1 MKPSLAVLAL
11 GCLLTSLPA
20 AEPWADPKLTVTAG
34 LELWLD
40 ANKPVGTENLHP
52 DGRLAKWLDASGKG
66 RHLAQPNADARPVRL
81 PAGGVAVVRFDGLD
95 DHLRAVKQ
103 AAELDSFT
111 VIVVGIPRANP
122 GPFRGVLAFNAANG
136 RDYET
141 GLNIDFGATGTARF
155 NVLNAEGRGFGGA
168 RNLRTGNTPFGEL
181 VTLELASAGKTVT
194 LAVNGQ
200 PEGERPRTAGRVSL
214 DEITVGGRF
223 YNNAPGAQ
231 HADGFVRYDVAEVL
245 VYGRTLTADEL
256 KAVRGYIGTKY
267 AALKDAPPPDAG
279 GPGQVLVPVK
289 DPPPVQMFVPGFHV
303 RELPLNLTNIN
314 NIKYR
319 PDGTLVA
326 MGYDGNIWLLTDTDG
341 DGLEDKATRF
351 YENKG
356 ALTSPIG
363 MDLTP
368 PGYKHGTGV
377 FVATKGKVVLISDTD
392 GDGKA
397 DKEIEVA
404 GGWNEYSVNIDVIG
418 VAVDPKDHAVYFGR
432 GTPNYTNGY
441 LLDKDGKAQY
451 SLKDERGTIQR
462 VSPDFKSREI
472 IATGI
477 RFPVGM
483 RFNRHGDLF
492 CTDQEG
498 ATWLPNGNPF
508 DELLH
513 IQKGRHYGFPPR
525 HPRHLPNVID
535 EPSTADYGPQHQST
549 CGFCFNEPVTKDGAV
564 FGPKGWAG
572 DAIVTGESR
581 GKLYRTQLVKTAN
594 GYVSKTHLIA
604 ALNMLTIDCCVCP
617 DGSLLVA
624 CHSGGPDWGSG
635 PTGKGKLFKIT
646 YAEREA
652 PQPVLTWASGPRE
665 IRVAF
670 DRPLDPQQ
678 LKDATKQTTVTA
690 GKYVR
695 AGDRFESLW
704 PGYAV
709 VNAEKMTPRL
719 DVPVRS
725 VQLTP
730 DRRTLVIATDPLA
743 AAVHYAVTL
752 PGLGRST
759 PKGTLPQHP
768 QIDLAFDLSGC
779 EATWTKNGKVEW
791 SGWLPSPDLT
801 LSRQWTAGSADHDA
815 LWKLMQEQGELTL
828 KAKLNLTDMLRPAV
842 QPGSRI
848 DYELPAE
855 KVTLHYVSSANVDIN
870 RPEELTGPI
879 RGEAHGMIHYGS
891 VGYEPKRGKP
901 IPVELKLARDHRP
914 ERQFDLSYSTAED
927 ARKRPFPLHRSLL
940 PWADATPQAMEFS
953 AQRIPPELAGGSW
966 AKGRAV
972 FFSEQAACGKCH
984 TVHGRGGAIGPDLS
998 NLIHRDYPS
1007 VLRDITKPNF
1017 AINPDH
1023 LTFTVQLHDGRTL
1036 QGVVST
1042 TKDTLTVGDIK
1053 GVVTTVPRADVES
1066 MKPSALSTMPEG
1078 LPEQLGPERM
1088 KDLLTYLLTSPVS
1101 MPRDYPG
1108 GPGPKPRTL
1117 AEVNAVLAGAPKPPD
1132 KLKPLRVVLVAGPK
1146 DHGPGEHD
1154 YPAWQKAWKELM
1166 ATADN
1171 TTVTT
1176 AWEWPAREEF
1186 TTADVMVFYQHGNWD
1201 AKRAA
1206 DVDAFLDRG
1215 GGLVYV
1221 HWAVDGQKGGPEF
1234 ARRIGLAG
1242 GGAVGFRHGDL
1253 TLNMNKDTKHPVLR
1267 NFDTLKL
1274 VDESYWKMHG
1284 DLKADRVLATAVE
1297 EKEPRPQLWSLE
1309 HGRGRVFVS
1318 IPGHYSWTFDDPLFR
1333 VLLLRGIAWAAHEP
1347 VDRFNDLVWPGANVA
1362 R

>member
-11 GCLLTSLPA
+11 GCMLAAAPA
-20 AEPWADPKLTVTAG
+20 AEPWADPKLTVTDG

-52 DGRLAKWLDASGKG
+52 DGKLAKWLDASGKG
-66 RHLAQPNADARPVRL
+66 RHLAQPKADARPVRL

-103 AAELDSFT
+103 AAELDAFT
-111 VIVVGIPRANP
+111 VVVVGIPRANP

-136 RDYET
+136 KDYET

-168 RNLRTGNTPFGEL
+168 RNLRTADGPFGEL

-194 LAVNGQ
+194 LAVNGKA
-200 PEGERPRTAGRVSL
+200 EGERPRTAGRVSL

-231 HADGFVRYDVAEVL
+231 HADGFARYDVAEVL
-245 VYGRTLTADEL
+245 VYNRTLTGDEV
-256 KAVRGYIGTKY
+256 KAVRGYLGTKY
-267 AALKDAPPPDAG
+267 AALKDTPPPDAG
-279 GPGQVLVPVK
+279 GGRVLVPVK
-289 DPPPVQMFVPGFHV
+289 DPPPVQVFVPGFHA
-303 RELPLNLTNIN
+303 RELPLSLTNIN
-314 NIKYR
+314 NVKYR

-326 MGYDGNIWLLTDTDG
+326 LGYDGNIWTLTDTDG

-356 ALTSPIG
+356 ELSSPIG

-377 FVATKGKVVLISDTD
+377 FVATKGKVVLIADTD
-392 GDGKA
+392 ADGKA
-397 DKEIEVA
+397 DKEIVVA
-404 GGWNEYSVNIDVIG
+404 SGWNEFSVNIDVIG
-418 VAVDPKDHAVYFGR
+418 VAVDPKDESVWFGR
-432 GTPNYTNGY
+432 GTANYTNGY
-441 LLDKDGKAQY
+441 LLDKDGKSQY
-451 SLKDERGTIQR
+451 SLKDERGTVQR
-462 VSPDFKSREI
+462 VAPDFKSREI

-477 RFPVGM
+477 RFPVGL

-492 CTDQEG
+492 CSDQEG

-513 IQKGRHYGFPPR
+513 VQKGRHYGFPPR
-525 HPRHLPNVID
+525 HPKHLPDVID

-549 CGFCFNEPVTKDGAV
+549 CGLCFNEPVKKDGPT

-594 GYVSKTHLIA
+594 GYVSRSHLFA
-604 ALNMLTIDCCVCP
+604 ALSMLTIDCCVCP

-635 PTGKGKLFKIT
+635 PTGKGKLFKIS
-646 YAEREA
+646 YAEREV

-670 DRPLDPQQ
+670 DRPLDPQL

-752 PGLGRST
+752 PGLGRT
-759 PKGTLPQHP
+759 TAKGTLPQHP
-768 QIDLAFDLSGC
+768 HIDLAFDLSGC
-779 EATWTKNGKVEW
+779 EATWTKNGKGEW
-791 SGWLPSPDLT
+791 SGWLPSPDLS
-801 LSRQWTAGSADHDA
+801 LARQWTAGSADHDA
-815 LWKLMQEQGELTL
+815 LWAAMKEPGELAL

-855 KVTLHYVSSANVDIN
+855 RVWLHYVSPENVDFRKPDEPAGVISVESKDGAYHGSASLKPDRV
-870 RPEELTGPI
+870 RPTLVEFKLRGSEL
-879 RGEAHGMIHYGS
+879 A
-891 VGYEPKRGKP
+891 
-901 IPVELKLARDHRP
+901 
-914 ERQFDLSYSTAED
+914 LSYSTAED
-927 ARKRPFPLHRSLL
+927 KRRRPFPLHRSLV
-940 PWADATPQAMEFS
+940 PWADTS
-953 AQRIPPELAGGSW
+953 AKALEPAALPPPPELAGGSW

-984 TVHGRGGAIGPDLS
+984 TAHGRGGAIGPDLS

-1023 LTFTVQLHDGRTL
+1023 LTYTVQLHDGRTL
-1036 QGVVST
+1036 QGVVNT

-1053 GVVTTVPRADVES
+1053 GTVVTVPRADVES

-1078 LPEQLGPERM
+1078 MPEQLGPERM

-1176 AWEWPAREEF
+1176 AWEWPAKEEF
-1186 TTADVMVFYQHGNWD
+1186 TTADVMVFYQRGDWD

-1206 DVDAFLDRG
+1206 DVDAFLERG

-1221 HWAVDGQKGGPEF
+1221 HWAVDGRKGGPEF
-1234 ARRIGLAG
+1234 AKRIGLAG

-1253 TLNMNKDTKHPVLR
+1253 TLNFGKDTKHPVLR

-1284 DLKADRVLATAVE
+1284 DLKAERVLATAVE

-1333 VLLLRGIAWAAHEP
+1333 VLLLRGIAWSAHEP